1 MHLTQPGFPRS
12 WVADGAQMAH
22 LLRRAIS
29 TGIAC
34 EEGPSYMVSVSEIH
48 TSPLSLLSRAAV
60 VLREIVEAFS
70 HARTANARYQF
81 LSALSDEELA
91 DRGLSRDMIAHR
103 ATEGYLKG

>member
-1 MHLTQPGFPRS
+1 
-12 WVADGAQMAH
+12 
-22 LLRRAIS
+22 
-29 TGIAC
+29 
-34 EEGPSYMVSVSEIH
+34 MVSVSQIH
-48 TSPLSLLSRAAV
+48 MSPLSLLSRAAV